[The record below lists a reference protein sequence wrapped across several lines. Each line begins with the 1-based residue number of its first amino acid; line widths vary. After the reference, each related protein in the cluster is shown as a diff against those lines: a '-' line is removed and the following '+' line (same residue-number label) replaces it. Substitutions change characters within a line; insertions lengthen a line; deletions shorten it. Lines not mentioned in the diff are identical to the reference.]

1 MNDSKEGFC
10 LYCGKKYKKRCYQ
23 QRYCSKECQYK
34 AKRAR
39 ENAANREE
47 RKLSVTP
54 RECPMCGKIFV
65 PTKGQQKYC
74 SLSCGQRMNNLRSKH
89 RKKSNNKLLIEV
101 TNDADSLGIT
111 YGEYMK
117 SLYKSNGRYV

>member
-1 MNDSKEGFC
+1 
-10 LYCGKKYKKRCYQ
+10 
-23 QRYCSKECQYK
+23 
-34 AKRAR
+34 
-39 ENAANREE
+39 
-47 RKLSVTP
+47 
-54 RECPMCGKIFV
+54 MCGKIFV

-74 SLSCGQRMNNLRSKH
+74 SLSCGQRMNNLRGKH

-101 TNDADSLGIT
+101 ANDADALGIT